1 MLLLVRLSP
10 NFNSTKAI
18 FVSLTLCLVF
28 LLPSLTAGKQLSTK
42 DKPPVLP
49 QQVLPLDPLTPEEIA
64 LAMSVAGADARVK
77 ESLGRGRNQFIQV
90 QFVGI
95 KSATDGKTALEP
107 FELKRHAAVL
117 FYRYDTDQ
125 GIYVVIDL
133 QQRSVGEITIV
144 DGRSVPLARA
154 EVSRALALALRN
166 RQLRTLLGPQVNEFE
181 DIGLQTRDGLQ
192 HRVEGLRV
200 IATSLRDP
208 CYKHRCIELHF
219 RKREGYVPA
228 ASVTVDLSAEKVK
241 VQNTAR

>member
-1 MLLLVRLSP
+1 LR
-10 NFNSTKAI
+10 
-18 FVSLTLCLVF
+18 
-28 LLPSLTAGKQLSTK
+28 
-42 DKPPVLP
+42 

-64 LAMSVAGADARVK
+64 LAMSIAGADARVK
-77 ESLGRGRNQFIQV
+77 ESLGRGRSQFIQV
-90 QFVGI
+90 QFVAI
-95 KSATDGKTALEP
+95 KSGADEKGAQEQEP
-107 FELKRHAAVL
+107 FELTRHAAVL

-125 GIYVVIDL
+125 GIYIVINL
-133 QQRSVGEITIV
+133 HERSVGEITLV
-144 DGRSVPLARA
+144 DGRSVPLARE

-166 RQLRTLLGPQVNEFE
+166 RQVRTLLGPEANEFE
-181 DIGLQTRDGLQ
+181 GAGRLPTGDGPQ

-200 IATSLRDP
+200 IATSPRDS